1 MGMESWLGNCHL
13 VRGWEDSQESYN
25 VQVAVFCDGRD
36 GFEKLLRTHIH
47 PQGYRLL
54 WAEEVLSATGWGS
67 ASMAMMEPQPA
78 LPGPCIPS
86 TVLSLGP

>member
-25 VQVAVFCDGRD
+25 VQVAVFCNGRD
-36 GFEKLLRTHIH
+36 GFEKLLRTHIQ

-54 WAEEVLSATGWGS
+54 WAEEVLSATSW
-67 ASMAMMEPQPA
+67 PQQA
-78 LPGPCIPS
+78 WL
-86 TVLSLGP
+86 